1 MSIPLKE
8 KIYPVLTK
16 YFYFGIINTTI
27 EIKGEWKMK
36 ETNIK
41 LTNIQDIRE
50 FVNQVILLEYEVD
63 LVQGRY
69 VIDAKSIMGIFSL
82 DLLSPIKVVA
92 HCDCAAD
99 FFEKI
104 DRFVCK

>member
-1 MSIPLKE
+1 
-8 KIYPVLTK
+8 
-16 YFYFGIINTTI
+16 
-27 EIKGEWKMK
+27 MK
-36 ETNIK
+36 ETQIK

-63 LVQGRY
+63 LIQGRY

-92 HCDCAAD
+92 HCDGACE
-99 FFEKI
+99 FLEKI
-104 DRFVCK
+104 KRFICE

>member
-1 MSIPLKE
+1 
-8 KIYPVLTK
+8 
-16 YFYFGIINTTI
+16 
-27 EIKGEWKMK
+27 MK
-36 ETNIK
+36 ETQIK

-82 DLLSPIKVVA
+82 DLLSPIKVIA
-92 HCDCAAD
+92 HCDGACA

-104 DRFVCK
+104 SKFICE

>member
-1 MSIPLKE
+1 
-8 KIYPVLTK
+8 
-16 YFYFGIINTTI
+16 
-27 EIKGEWKMK
+27 MK
-36 ETNIK
+36 ETQIK

-50 FVNQVILLEYEVD
+50 FVNKVILLEYEVD

-82 DLLSPIKVVA
+82 DLLSPIKVIA
-92 HCDCAAD
+92 HCDGACA

-104 DRFVCK
+104 SKFICE

>member
-1 MSIPLKE
+1 
-8 KIYPVLTK
+8 
-16 YFYFGIINTTI
+16 
-27 EIKGEWKMK
+27 MK
-36 ETNIK
+36 ETQIK

-63 LVQGRY
+63 LIQGRY

-82 DLLSPIKVVA
+82 DLLSPITVRA
-92 HCDCAAD
+92 HSDSAAS

-104 DRFVCK
+104 SKFKA